1 MYKHGGVLI
10 TVRDSDKSEIVEV
23 AKKFDSLGFNLYATP
38 GNAAAL
44 EAAGMKVEVVH
55 KIHES
60 DTNNTMTLLESG
72 KVNYIISTSAKGRLP
87 ARDSVKLR
95 RRAVMLG
102 IPCLTAIDTADAL
115 ADSLMSRYSEINTE
129 LVDINNMRE
138 KRKVINFTKMQGCGN
153 DYIYIDCLEKMVSSP
168 ESLSVYMSDR
178 HFGVGGD
185 GIVLIA
191 PSRVADCRMIMFN
204 LDGSEGNMCGNAIR
218 CVGKYMYDVAGHK
231 KKHMTVETKSGI
243 KKLELMT
250 LGDEVVRVK
259 VDMGKAELDPKLI
272 PVALEGESIVDRAVN
287 IAGKEYKI
295 TCVSMGNPH
304 AVVFTDLV
312 DALDLE
318 KLGPQFEMNGL
329 FPERVNTE
337 FIKVIDEHTLKM
349 RVWERGSG
357 ETLACG
363 TGACAAAVA
372 ACLNGFCKKGEDIK
386 VILRGGELIIRY
398 TDEAVYMTGNCEKVF
413 TGSIE
418 I

>member
-1 MYKHGGVLI
+1 ML
-10 TVRDSDKSEIVEV
+10 RES
-23 AKKFDSLGFNLYATP
+23 
-38 GNAAAL
+38 
-44 EAAGMKVEVVH
+44 GMDVTEVH

-60 DTNNTMTLLESG
+60 SENNTITLLESG
-72 KVNYIISTSAKGRLP
+72 KISYIISTSKRGRIP

-102 IPCLTAIDTADAL
+102 IPCLTALDTADAL

-138 KRKVINFTKMQGCGN
+138 RRKVVEFTKMQGIGN
-153 DYIYIDCLEKMVSSP
+153 DYIYIDCFEKMVSSP

-191 PSRVADCRMIMFN
+191 PSKVADARMIMYN

-218 CVGKYMYDVAGHK
+218 CVGKYMYDVRGHK
-231 KKHMTVETKSGI
+231 RRHMTIETRSGI
-243 KKLELMT
+243 KKLELLT
-250 LGDEVVRVK
+250 SADEVVRVK
-259 VDMGKAELDPKLI
+259 VDMGEAVLDPSLI
-272 PVALEGESIVDRAVN
+272 PVKLDPDAEGMVANRKVSIGGED
-287 IAGKEYKI
+287 YKI

-304 AVVFTDLV
+304 AVVFTELV
-312 DALDLE
+312 DVLDLE
-318 KLGPQFEMNGL
+318 KIGPKFEYDPM

-337 FIKVIDEHTLKM
+337 FVKIVDDHTIKM

-357 ETLACG
+357 ETMACG

-372 ACLNGFCKKGEDIK
+372 SVLNGYCPKDEDIR
-386 VILRGGELIIRY
+386 VILKGGDLVIRY
-398 TDEAVYMTGNCEKVF
+398 TDNAVYMTGNCAKVF
-413 TGSIE
+413 EGRME